1 MRVGFGY
8 DSHRFGEGRRLI
20 LGGVEIPYEKGLLG
34 HSDADAL
41 IHAIIDALFGAA
53 ALGDIGSHFPDTDE
67 KWRGA
72 DSARLLESAVGEV
85 RAAGWELVN
94 VDATVI
100 CERPKLL
107 PHIPAIRAR
116 LAEILFP
123 GEADGVSR
131 IRRMFVLLDG
141 QCVYPDET
149 DYSLNMAELMASM
162 DDGWLNRFKRAFRCL
177 VPTKVG
183 HGESIWASCYGDI
196 LDGRL
201 DRFCKE

>member
-131 IRRMFVLLDG
+131 ISVKG
-141 QCVYPDET
+141 KTNEK
-149 DYSLNMAELMASM
+149 M
-162 DDGWLNRFKRAFRCL
+162 DDVGAGAGIEVYAVSLLKREY
-177 VPTKVG
+177 V
-183 HGESIWASCYGDI
+183 
-196 LDGRL
+196 
-201 DRFCKE
+201 